1 MSERIVINDVGPRDG
16 LQNQPKILSVEE
28 RLAMIRSLVTAGVKH
43 VEVGSFVSPRAVPA
57 MAGTDQVVAGLP
69 DDDVTYSA
77 LIPNMKG
84 YELARAA
91 GVKTVAMVV
100 YGSEGMAQANVN
112 MGMQRTEEITAD
124 ILTLAKQD
132 GIPAGCVGLRK
143 IQDQRCEMK
152 RLYVRP
158 KFRGKGLGK
167 ALCSQIILKGRQ
179 LGYREMLLDTLSTM
193 IDAQALYRL
202 HGFRETVPYYH
213 NPLPEA
219 QYMKLTLD
227 ESENG

>member
-1 MSERIVINDVGPRDG
+1 MC
-16 LQNQPKILSVEE
+16 
-28 RLAMIRSLVTAGVKH
+28 RLIEVTTTG
-43 VEVGSFVSPRAVPA
+43 EI
-57 MAGTDQVVAGLP
+57 QVVRELFDEYAVSIGIDLTFQ
-69 DDDVTYSA
+69 DFEQE
-77 LIPNMKG
+77 LIH
-84 YELARAA
+84 
-91 GVKTVAMVV
+91 
-100 YGSEGMAQANVN
+100 
-112 MGMQRTEEITAD
+112 IAD
-124 ILTLAKQD
+124 IYMPPEGALLLAEQD
-132 GIPAGCVGLRK
+132 SIPAGCVGLRK
-143 IQDQRCEMK
+143 IQDRRCEMK

-202 HGFRETVPYYH
+202 HGFRETVPYYN